1 MFLLAELY
9 DLELILRFLVFG
21 ETRYLDTRRMSQLF
35 PAREVR
41 PGVRRRL
48 RRDKDGFC
56 TFEPSSI
63 GQFRTLRPNELF
75 GNVPV
80 GRFVRQLVVSIFN
93 YLTVDILKCSP
104 EEAAHAWVT
113 LTSRVVSNEAGMG
126 TSNAAGLAFRIRRLV
141 REYGTSEGQSFGRL
155 SVAGTVPAK
164 DVYRA
169 FVNCHCYKL
178 AIIKLLFER
187 RSDFEIVK
195 LLLKGLIEAE
205 FEVVP
210 MSFLVTRS
218 HRAMC
223 DWIFVGDV
231 EKRSTSYGE
240 SSNDFYQRRRSYWL
254 DNKRTS
260 KVFNFG
266 STVHY
271 PVGSRILNKGTAPD
285 IVYRRVPVYTPD
297 VRRSLS
303 VAVTT
308 QANIRREKAMVDI
321 GACAPKNPIV

>member
-1 MFLLAELY
+1 MWF
-9 DLELILRFLVFG
+9 
-21 ETRYLDTRRMSQLF
+21 Q
-35 PAREVR
+35 
-41 PGVRRRL
+41 
-48 RRDKDGFC
+48 
-56 TFEPSSI
+56 
-63 GQFRTLRPNELF
+63 
-75 GNVPV
+75 
-80 GRFVRQLVVSIFN
+80 
-93 YLTVDILKCSP
+93 
-104 EEAAHAWVT
+104 AAHAWVT

-218 HRAMC
+218 HRAMYVSRHCTRLCFNRNYIFFFLFRC

-231 EKRSTSYGE
+231 EKRSTSVITYNAE
-240 SSNDFYQRRRSYWL
+240 MYEANASHSS
-254 DNKRTS
+254 T
-260 KVFNFG
+260 
-266 STVHY
+266 
-271 PVGSRILNKGTAPD
+271 RI
-285 IVYRRVPVYTPD
+285 
-297 VRRSLS
+297 
-303 VAVTT
+303 
-308 QANIRREKAMVDI
+308 E
-321 GACAPKNPIV
+321 